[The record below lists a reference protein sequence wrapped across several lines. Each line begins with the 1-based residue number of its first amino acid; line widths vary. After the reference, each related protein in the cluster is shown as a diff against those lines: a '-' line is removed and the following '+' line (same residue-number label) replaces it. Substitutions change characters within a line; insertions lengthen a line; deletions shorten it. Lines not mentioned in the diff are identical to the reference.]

1 MLDELFLNHD
11 HHVMMN
17 KDLKLFDIFLELDK
31 HEDLE
36 TLKKNK
42 SLVFR

>member
-31 HEDLE
+31 HENLE
-36 TLKKNK
+36 TFKKKENF
-42 SLVFR
+42 SF